1 MRGWI
6 SSASASVLVSMVL
19 LTGCK
24 TQNENASLDTGS
36 QSAQV
41 TTPAN
46 AAPSDTT
53 RGLRVGDHV
62 PDALLATIDG
72 REMQLGDIVG
82 RAPLI
87 LTFYRGGWCPYC
99 QGQLTEWQ
107 GRIDEVRALGSEL
120 IAITPEAPSKA
131 QATMNEHDLGFP
143 ILSDIKGQAAAGFDL
158 GFELDQATQKRYKGF
173 GINLPAINAREDW
186 NLVIPATYVVD
197 ADGIIRYAYIN
208 EDYTKRADPDEVLDA
223 LAALE

>member
-1 MRGWI
+1 VLI
-6 SSASASVLVSMVL
+6 SVAV

-24 TQNENASLDTGS
+24 TQNENASLNTGTQPEKVS
-36 QSAQV
+36 E
-41 TTPAN
+41 PAN
-46 AAPSDTT
+46 SAPSETT

-62 PDALLATIDG
+62 PDALLSTVDG
-72 REMQLGDIVG
+72 REMQLSDIVG

-87 LTFYRGGWCPYC
+87 LAFYRGGWCPYC
-99 QGQLTEWQ
+99 QGELTEWQ
-107 GRIDEVRALGSEL
+107 GHLDEVRGLGSEL

-131 QATMNEHDLGFP
+131 QATMNKHDLGFP
-143 ILSDIKGQAAAGFDL
+143 ILSDVKGEAAAGFDL
-158 GFELDQATQKRYKGF
+158 GFEVDQGTQKKYKGF
-173 GINLPAINAREDW
+173 GINLPEINALHDW

-223 LAALE
+223 LQSIE